1 MFALNDNEMA
11 MLELLVVKPL
21 SHVPPHPDML
31 ARRLRRQ
38 GLAALRNGI
47 WYPTR
52 KGIGLTGGSLH

>member
-11 MLELLVVKPL
+11 MLELLVMKPL
-21 SHVPPHPDML
+21 SRVPPYPDML

-38 GLAALRNGI
+38 GLTALRNGI

-52 KGIGLTGGSLH
+52 KGIGLTGRALH